1 MSPRVRSSSRDIL
14 KNIHRNSKG
23 LMNYYNSSQI
33 HFPRKLEPY
42 RFNNEFIINQ
52 KLLTLHSIASF
63 DLQLSVAPR
72 PHGEPLREA
81 RFPEFPGS
89 PPINTTAPSPAF
101 TCSQR
106 RINSAISSSG
116 PAVIPRRGCNWPPA
130 IWRGFA
136 SSIRTWQY
144 RSANSTRLRPTNRP
158 RRQSAG
164 GVASKRRAYPSPR
177 RRGHS
182 PATRLRSR
190 NVIRA
195 RSRLLL

>member
-1 MSPRVRSSSRDIL
+1 VARHAPARGWSARGAISR
-14 KNIHRNSKG
+14 
-23 LMNYYNSSQI
+23 
-33 HFPRKLEPY
+33 
-42 RFNNEFIINQ
+42 
-52 KLLTLHSIASF
+52 
-63 DLQLSVAPR
+63 
-72 PHGEPLREA
+72 
-81 RFPEFPGS
+81 FPGS

-164 GVASKRRAYPSPR
+164 GVASKRRAYPGPR

-182 PATRLRSR
+182 PTTRLRSR
-190 NVIRA
+190 KIARRRGPIWTSDGRSPRRA
-195 RSRLLL
+195 SCRAGIPACPRPGPGQDVAEAEAVAQA